1 MTIETTPGLVFGP
14 VPSRRLGRSLGVNN
28 IPPKVCSYSC
38 VYCQLGSTVDQ
49 TVERRTFYPPEEI
62 VQAVATKRA
71 AVEAVGDTIDYV
83 TFVPDGEPT
92 LDLHL
97 GQAIKLVRSL
107 GVKVAVI
114 TNGSLVWRE
123 DVQQELLPADWVSL
137 KVDAVDERIWRT
149 INRPARAL
157 ALDDVLQGMQ
167 TFARL
172 YKGTLTTETML
183 VSGVND
189 DEEHLTQTARFAA
202 QLAPATAY
210 LALPTRP
217 PAEPWVRPADEH
229 AMLRAYHI
237 FQQYLLKVEY
247 LTEFEGT
254 AFVPSGPIEQDLL
267 AITAVHPM
275 REDAV
280 RAFITRAGAGWAV
293 VQKLIARGQLV
304 QTEYQGQQFYLRRF
318 SSHEI

>member
-38 VYCQLGSTVDQ
+38 IYCQLGSTVDQ
-49 TVERRTFYPPEEI
+49 TVERQTFYRPEEI
-62 VQAVATKRA
+62 VQAVAAKRA
-71 AVEAVGDTIDYV
+71 AVEAAGDTVDYV

-97 GQAIKLVRSL
+97 GQAIVLVRSL
-107 GVKVAVI
+107 GMKVAVI

-123 DVQQELLPADWVSL
+123 DVQQDLLPADWVSL
-137 KVDAVDERIWRT
+137 KVDAVDERIWRA
-149 INRPARAL
+149 INRPAATL
-157 ALDDVLQGMQ
+157 HLDKVLRGMQ

-189 DEEHLTQTARFAA
+189 GEKHLTQTAQFVA
-202 QLAPATAY
+202 QLAPTTAY

-237 FQQYLLKVEY
+237 FQQYLPKVEY

-254 AFVPSGPIEQDLL
+254 AFVPSGPVEQDLL
-267 AITAVHPM
+267 DITAVHPM

-280 RAFITRAGAGWAV
+280 RAFVARAGAEWSV
-293 VQKLIARGQLV
+293 VQELLARGQLV
-304 QTEYQGQQFYLRRF
+304 QTEYQGRQFYLRRF
-318 SSHEI
+318 SPHKT